1 MKQVAEIVFNRCM
14 DLKQEESA
22 LIIFDKNKKSI
33 ADVFFDA
40 AKKITRNSFIV
51 ETPIAKVN
59 GEEPPS
65 NIAEEMLK
73 HNVILLITT
82 MSLSHTEARRNAKKA
97 GVRIAS
103 MPGIT
108 EDIVR
113 RALVVDYDVMDK
125 VADRIIS
132 RLKGKKTL
140 RIKTEAGTDITIP
153 NKELLKDN
161 GLYHNKGDF
170 GNLPAGEVGFA
181 PEEGKVNGM
190 YVVDLTMAGIG
201 RLNEKIIFIVKGGFV
216 TEIKGRQEAEKLKNI
231 LKEFNNKSVY
241 NIAEFAIGTN
251 KKAKI
256 SGITLEDEKVFGTI
270 HIALGNNMS
279 YPGGTTKAPIHLDGV
294 IDRPTIIA
302 DDEVIMKSG
311 VLN

>member
-1 MKQVAEIVFNRCM
+1 MKQVAEIVFNQCM
-14 DLKQEESA
+14 NLKSEESA

-51 ETPIAKVN
+51 EMPIAKVN

-108 EDIVR
+108 EEIVK
-113 RALVVDYDVMDK
+113 RALAVDYDEMGK

-181 PEEGKVNGM
+181 PEEGKVNGR

-201 RLNEKIIFIVKGGFV
+201 RLNEKIIFSVKDGFV
-216 TEIKGRQEAEKLKNI
+216 TEIKGGDEAVKLKNM
-231 LKEFNNKSVY
+231 LAELNNKSVY

-270 HIALGNNMS
+270 HIAIGNNMS
-279 YPGGTTKAPIHLDGV
+279 YPGGKTNAPIHLDGV

-302 DDEVIMKSG
+302 DGEIVMKDG
-311 VLN
+311 ILI